1 MKVIYSLFIAVLT
14 FGAFAQCDT
23 SRYADEMFTSV
34 FKHQDV
40 KYGEG
45 QVWTIPY
52 GNTDLFMDIYE
63 PIGDVQLKR
72 PLMFWVHPGGFLNGD
87 KSADD
92 MVALCDSFARRGYVT
107 VSLGYRL
114 GFNPL
119 SSTSAERA
127 VYRGVQD
134 LRAAI
139 RFMKEY
145 ADVYQVDTN
154 YTFVGGSSAGG
165 FSTLHLAYMD
175 DDEAPT
181 SIQGGWTY
189 PGLGCLD
196 CSGNTYSHNMDLTGI
211 VNLWG
216 AIGDST
222 WIDVDETVPALLMHG
237 TGDGTVPY
245 DVGHPFGVFTTPI
258 THGSRSVSNQLTAQG
273 IPHRYLEYDGLSHEF
288 HGADNGTFNN
298 PPNEYWDT
306 IFMEVRKHYFDLLR
320 PDTSPI
326 TNTPSACEGD
336 IVTFYSNQILDEVSC
351 WNQNIGT
358 VLNDYGDSIE
368 IMVTNTGANNIDL
381 RKYNEINAASELTTT
396 SLTVFPLPLSDFN
409 FVLIGDSIE
418 TMDLSVDAVGYE
430 WDFGDG
436 ETSTDVNPTHT
447 YLTNGDY
454 TLTLTVTS
462 VNGCTQTSSQTVQV
476 QGVSLEEELLEN
488 VKVYPNPT
496 ASILNI
502 VNIPENINV
511 TLVDMLGR
519 TIVEVPTNSA
529 STQIDVKGIQ
539 KGIYLVQF
547 SQNGDRI
554 AAKRFVIE

>member
-1 MKVIYSLFIAVLT
+1 MKILYALLLISFS
-14 FGAFAQCDT
+14 FFSMAQCDT
-23 SRYADEMFTSV
+23 SRYADEIFTSV
-34 FKHQDV
+34 FTHQDV
-40 KYGEG
+40 NYGDG
-45 QVWTIPY
+45 QVWNIPY
-52 GNTDLFMDIYE
+52 NNTDLYMDIYE

-87 KSADD
+87 KTADD

-139 RFMKEY
+139 RYMKEY

-175 DDEAPT
+175 DDEAPS

-196 CSGNTYSHNMDLTGI
+196 CSGNTFSHNMDLTGI

-222 WIDVDETVPALLMHG
+222 WIDSDETVPALLMHG
-237 TGDGTVPY
+237 TGDGTVPF
-245 DVGHPFGVFTTPI
+245 DVGHPFGVATTPI
-258 THGSRSVSNQLTAQG
+258 THGSRSVSNQLTSLG
-273 IPHRYLEYDGLSHEF
+273 IPHRYLEFDGLGHEF

-320 PDTSPI
+320 PNPSPI
-326 TNTPSACEGD
+326 LSNQTACEGD
-336 IVTFYSNQILDEVSC
+336 IVTFYANSVLDEVSC

-358 VLNDYGDSIE
+358 IVNDYGDSIDVL
-368 IMVTNTGANNIDL
+368 VTNTSTNFVQV
-381 RKYNEINAASELTTT
+381 RKYNEINAASTLTSE
-396 SLTVFPLPLSDFN
+396 SLTVYPLPVSDFN
-409 FVLIGDSIE
+409 IQLIGDSISL
-418 TMDLSVDAVGYE
+418 TDLSIDAVAYE
-430 WDFGDG
+430 WNFGDG
-436 ETSTDVNPTHT
+436 TTSTDANPSHT
-447 YLTNGDY
+447 YAQNGNY
-454 TLTLTVTS
+454 TIELIVTS
-462 VNGCTQTSSQTVQV
+462 VNGCSMSSTQSVQV
-476 QGVSLEEELLEN
+476 QGVSLSEELLQN
-488 VKVYPNPT
+488 VKIYPNPT
-496 ASILNI
+496 STILNV
-502 VNIPENINV
+502 VNIPNNIEFAI
-511 TLVDMLGR
+511 VDMTGR
-519 TIVEVPTNSA
+519 QVFKLNECSNSETVEVS
-529 STQIDVKGIQ
+529 SIQ
-539 KGIYLVQF
+539 KGIYLIQF
-547 SQNGDRI
+547 TSQGDRI
-554 AAKRFVIE
+554 ASRRIIIE